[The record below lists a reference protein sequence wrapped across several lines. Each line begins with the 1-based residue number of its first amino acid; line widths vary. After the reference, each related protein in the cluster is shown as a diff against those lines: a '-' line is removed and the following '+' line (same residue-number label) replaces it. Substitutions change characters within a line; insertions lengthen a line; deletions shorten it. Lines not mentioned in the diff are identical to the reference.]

1 MLGFLLM
8 SLAFAEPQFTVLK
21 QGETAPFDG
30 RLLNDDAIVQIAVTD
45 KYKVQQCDLQI
56 AYEKQRLTTLH
67 QLEVEKAKIQADA
80 QVKILE
86 TKIEL
91 RDNRIKDL
99 EKLSKPIKPILYVAG
114 GFLVGAGTTIG
125 ILYAVY

>member
-56 AYEKQRLTTLH
+56 TYEKQRLTTLH